1 MAKQLLGIG
10 ASAND
15 NTGDTLRTG
24 GDKINDNFNE
34 LYSALGTGTSLQVNI
49 SSPTDGHVLKYDN
62 TSAAFVSADFSALTS
77 NLNVNGNSIVA
88 TVDANNPTDPVNI
101 DVVAPATYGRVN
113 LNIGSQVIR
122 ITDTEVDCGVTTK
135 LPIKYSNE
143 YSALSS
149 APAAT
154 VGGYFFTV
162 NGDDNPYV
170 NMNITAGGV
179 GDVRAKLVSEYSS
192 IDILADVDTTTN
204 APLDNQVLKWS
215 SSSSKWLPADDTA
228 GTTDLNSFA
237 NITADTGT
245 TTANS
250 NNDTLTITGGTNITT
265 SITGDTV
272 TIDFSGTLT
281 TTLAALT
288 DTDTTGITQGD
299 SLYWNGTDWVVT
311 RSPIIWWELG
321 ANGAS
326 DFTFSGPGFTGT
338 VADPTIKVY
347 RGFTYAFDNSVE
359 STNHPFRIQST
370 AGLSG
375 NPYTAG
381 QTGSGT
387 SVLYWTVPMDA
398 PGTLYYQCTIHSQ
411 MNGTITVVG

>member
-1 MAKQLLGIG
+1 M
-10 ASAND
+10 
-15 NTGDTLRTG
+15 
-24 GDKINDNFNE
+24 
-34 LYSALGTGTSLQVNI
+34 
-49 SSPTDGHVLKYDN
+49 
-62 TSAAFVSADFSALTS
+62 
-77 NLNVNGNSIVA
+77 
-88 TVDANNPTDPVNI
+88 
-101 DVVAPATYGRVN
+101 
-113 LNIGSQVIR
+113 
-122 ITDTEVDCGVTTK
+122 
-135 LPIKYSNE
+135 
-143 YSALSS
+143 
-149 APAAT
+149 
-154 VGGYFFTV
+154 
-162 NGDDNPYV
+162 
-170 NMNITAGGV
+170 
-179 GDVRAKLVSEYSS
+179 
-192 IDILADVDTTTN
+192 
-204 APLDNQVLKWS
+204 
-215 SSSSKWLPADDTA
+215 PADDTA

-237 NITADTGT
+237 TITADTGT

-250 NNDTLTITGGTNITT
+250 NTDTLTITGGTNITT
-265 SITGDTV
+265 SITGDAV

-321 ANGAS
+321 SNGAS